1 MSGRLSFELV
11 QKAAVAGVSVVVAS
25 ARRRALQSGLRAVAA
40 SRSAASCVAGTANVY
55 TEPWRIDSLT
65 GILLAGGTARASARQ
80 RSLREFERRALGDRA
95 WRLLGE
101 ACDERIRVGPGGL
114 DDPGTG
120 PVAAIAAGLRAA
132 SHEIAVVI
140 PVDMPRLTAA
150 ALRELAVACRDAA
163 VAQNGPLPCAIR
175 RAAFPKTDERRLRT
189 VLAGLDTVS
198 IRLPEE
204 VLANVNDRD
213 DLQRLG

>member
-1 MSGRLSFELV
+1 L
-11 QKAAVAGVSVVVAS
+11 AHHGV
-25 ARRRALQSGLRAVAA
+25 
-40 SRSAASCVAGTANVY
+40 
-55 TEPWRIDSLT
+55 T
-65 GILLAGGTARASARQ
+65 GILLAGGASTRFGSPKELA
-80 RSLREFERRALGDRA
+80 EFDGETLGDRA

-132 SHEIAVVI
+132 THEIAVVI
-140 PVDMPRLTAA
+140 PVDMPRLTAE
-150 ALRELAVACRDAA
+150 ALHALTAACRDAA
-163 VAQNGPLPCAIR
+163 VAQSGPLPCAVAR
-175 RAAFPKTDERRLRT
+175 RMLPAFETDERRLRT
-189 VLAGLDTVS
+189 VLARLDTVS
-198 IRLPEE
+198 ITLPEE